1 MAMQWTPEEAKTM
14 IDFHNKYPTREPM
27 PAVEP
32 YNEEEEV
39 WQIKSDAEAEWLID
53 KVNEDLIEINRF
65 ELSLTNKIE
74 ILKERLEKVKKE
86 KENKIARRDNYL
98 LRYFEEIPDELKKKS
113 KTMEKYR
120 LPSGEIIKKYPAPEF
135 KRDNEALVKWLKE
148 NKMADFIE
156 VKESA
161 KWADLKKSTKTVGSS
176 VVLEETGE
184 VIEGIEVIERVPS
197 KRNYEGYS

>member
-1 MAMQWTPEEAKTM
+1 MNYETIEMYLDHIET
-14 IDFHNKYPTREPM
+14 
-27 PAVEP
+27 
-32 YNEEEEV
+32 EEEQER
-39 WQIKSDAEAEWLID
+39 WKITNDAEAEWLID

-86 KENKIARRDNYL
+86 KENKISRRDSYL
-98 LRYFEEIPDELKKKS
+98 LMYFEDIPEELKKKS

-135 KRDNEALVKWLKE
+135 KRDNDTLVKWLKE
-148 NKMADFIE
+148 NKMNTYIE

-161 KWADLKKSTKTVGSS
+161 KWADLKKATKTIGNS
-176 VVLEETGE
+176 VILEETGE
-184 VIEGIEVIERVPS
+184 IIEGIEVIERAPTLEFKEV
-197 KRNYEGYS
+197 

>member
-1 MAMQWTPEEAKTM
+1 MEEWREDDYTVTEDQEQWE
-14 IDFHNKYPTREPM
+14 ISND
-27 PAVEP
+27 
-32 YNEEEEV
+32 
-39 WQIKSDAEAEWLID
+39 SEAEWLID

-74 ILKERLEKVKKE
+74 ILKEKLDKVKKE
-86 KENKIARRDNYL
+86 KENKIARRDSYL

-148 NKMADFIE
+148 NKMNNYIE

-161 KWADLKKSTKTVGSS
+161 KWADLKKATKTIGSS
-176 VVLEETGE
+176 VILEETGE
-184 VIEGIEVIERVPS
+184 IIEGIEVIERAPTLEF
-197 KRNYEGYS
+197 KED

>member
-1 MAMQWTPEEAKTM
+1 MGIGWTPEEARTM
-14 IDFHNKYPTREPM
+14 INFHNKYPTREPM
-27 PAVEP
+27 PEVEP

-86 KENKIARRDNYL
+86 KENKLTRRDNYL
-98 LRYFEEIPDELKKKS
+98 LRYFEDIPEELKKKS

-135 KRDNEALVKWLKE
+135 KRDNDTLVNWLKE
-148 NKMADFIE
+148 NKMNDYIE
-156 VKESA
+156 IKESA
-161 KWADLKKSTKTVGSS
+161 KWADLKKATKTIGSS

-184 VIEGIEVIERVPS
+184 IIEGIEVIERAPTLEFKEV
-197 KRNYEGYS
+197 

>member
-1 MAMQWTPEEAKTM
+1 MEEWREDDYTVTEDQEQWE
-14 IDFHNKYPTREPM
+14 ISND
-27 PAVEP
+27 
-32 YNEEEEV
+32 
-39 WQIKSDAEAEWLID
+39 SEAEWLID

-74 ILKERLEKVKKE
+74 ILKEKLDKVKKE
-86 KENKIARRDNYL
+86 KENKIARRDSYL

-135 KRDNEALVKWLKE
+135 KRDNDTLVNWLKE
-148 NKMADFIE
+148 NRMTEFIE

-161 KWADLKKSTKTVGSS
+161 KWADLKKATKTIGSS
-176 VVLEETGE
+176 VILEETGE
-184 VIEGIEVIERVPS
+184 IIEGIEVIERAPTLEFKEV
-197 KRNYEGYS
+197 

>member
-1 MAMQWTPEEAKTM
+1 MEELRVYDA
-14 IDFHNKYPTREPM
+14 
-27 PAVEP
+27 A
-32 YNEEEEV
+32 EEDDDNNTAGE
-39 WQIKSDAEAEWLID
+39 WKITNDSEAEWLID

-86 KENKIARRDNYL
+86 KENKLTRRDNYL
-98 LRYFEEIPDELKKKS
+98 LRYFEDIPEELKKKS

-135 KRDNEALVKWLKE
+135 KRDNDTLVNWLKE
-148 NKMADFIE
+148 NKMNDYIE

-161 KWADLKKSTKTVGSS
+161 KWADLKKATKTIGSS

-184 VIEGIEVIERVPS
+184 IIEGIEVIERAPTLEF
-197 KRNYEGYS
+197 KED

>member
-1 MAMQWTPEEAKTM
+1 MGIGWTPEEARTM

-27 PAVEP
+27 SEVEP
-32 YNEEEEV
+32 YYEEEEE
-39 WQIKSDAEAEWLID
+39 WQIKSDADAEWLID
-53 KVNEDLIEINRF
+53 KVNEDLTEINRF

-86 KENKIARRDNYL
+86 KENKILRRDSYL
-98 LRYFEEIPDELKKKS
+98 LRYFEEIPEELKKKS

-120 LPSGEIIKKYPAPEF
+120 LPSGEIIKKHPAPEF
-135 KRDNEALVKWLKE
+135 KRDNDTLVNWLKE
-148 NKMADFIE
+148 NKMNDYIE

-161 KWADLKKSTKTVGSS
+161 KWADLKKATKTIGSS

-184 VIEGIEVIERVPS
+184 IIEGIEVIERAPTLEFKEV
-197 KRNYEGYS
+197 

>member
-1 MAMQWTPEEAKTM
+1 MEEWREDDYTVTEDQEQWE
-14 IDFHNKYPTREPM
+14 ISND
-27 PAVEP
+27 
-32 YNEEEEV
+32 
-39 WQIKSDAEAEWLID
+39 SEAEWLID

-86 KENKIARRDNYL
+86 KENKISRRDSYL
-98 LRYFEEIPDELKKKS
+98 LRYFEDIPEELKKKS

-135 KRDNEALVKWLKE
+135 KRDNDTLVNWLKE
-148 NKMADFIE
+148 NRMTEFIE

-161 KWADLKKSTKTVGSS
+161 KWADLKKATKTIGSS

-184 VIEGIEVIERVPS
+184 IIEGIEVIERAPTLEFKEV
-197 KRNYEGYS
+197 

>member
-1 MAMQWTPEEAKTM
+1 MEEW
-14 IDFHNKYPTREPM
+14 REDDY
-27 PAVEP
+27 VTTDQEWKIT
-32 YNEEEEV
+32 ND
-39 WQIKSDAEAEWLID
+39 SEAEWLID

-86 KENKIARRDNYL
+86 KENKLTRRDNYL
-98 LRYFEEIPDELKKKS
+98 LRYFEEIPEELKKKS

-135 KRDNEALVKWLKE
+135 KRDNDTLVNWLKE
-148 NKMADFIE
+148 NKMNDYIE
-156 VKESA
+156 IKESA
-161 KWADLKKSTKTVGSS
+161 KWADLKKATKTIGSS

-184 VIEGIEVIERVPS
+184 IIEGIEVIERAPTLEFKEV
-197 KRNYEGYS
+197 

>member
-14 IDFHNKYPTREPM
+14 INFHNKYSTREPM
-27 PAVEP
+27 PEVEP

-86 KENKIARRDNYL
+86 KEIKITRRDSYL
-98 LRYFEEIPDELKKKS
+98 LRYFEEIPEELKKKS

-120 LPSGEIIKKYPAPEF
+120 LPSGEIIKKYQAPEF
-135 KRDNEALVKWLKE
+135 KRDNDVLVKWLKE
-148 NKMADFIE
+148 NKMNGFIE
-156 VKESA
+156 VKESP
-161 KWADLKKSTKTVGSS
+161 KWADLKKSTKTIGGS
-176 VVLEETGE
+176 VILEETGE
-184 VIEGIEVIERVPS
+184 IIEGVEVIERAPTLEF
-197 KRNYEGYS
+197 KED

>member
-1 MAMQWTPEEAKTM
+1 MGIGWTPEEARTM
-14 IDFHNKYPTREPM
+14 INFHNKYPTREPM
-27 PAVEP
+27 PEVEP
-32 YNEEEEV
+32 YYEEEEE
-39 WQIKSDAEAEWLID
+39 WQIKSDADAEWLID

-86 KENKIARRDNYL
+86 KENKLTRRDNYL
-98 LRYFEEIPDELKKKS
+98 LRYFEDIPEELKKKS

-135 KRDNEALVKWLKE
+135 KRDNDTLVNWLKE
-148 NKMADFIE
+148 NKMNDYIE
-156 VKESA
+156 IKESA
-161 KWADLKKSTKTVGSS
+161 KWADLKKATKTIGSS

-184 VIEGIEVIERVPS
+184 IIEGIEVIERAPTLEF
-197 KRNYEGYS
+197 KED

>member
-1 MAMQWTPEEAKTM
+1 MEEW
-14 IDFHNKYPTREPM
+14 REYDYLFDM
-27 PAVEP
+27 YVDEHEDL
-32 YNEEEEV
+32 EEGKES
-39 WQIKSDAEAEWLID
+39 WKITNDAEAEWLID

-86 KENKIARRDNYL
+86 KENKISRRDSYL
-98 LRYFEEIPDELKKKS
+98 LRYFEDIPEEFKKKS

-135 KRDNEALVKWLKE
+135 KRDNDTLVNWLKE
-148 NKMADFIE
+148 NKMNDYIE

-161 KWADLKKSTKTVGSS
+161 KWADLKKATKTIGSS

-184 VIEGIEVIERVPS
+184 IIEGIEVIERVPTIEF
-197 KRNYEGYS
+197 KEV